1 MHKILIVED
10 EKGIRDTLK
19 IFIKN
24 DGYEVMEAA
33 NGKEGLAMALNN
45 ELDLIVADI
54 MMPVMDGLEMTMK
67 IREVSDV
74 PIIFLSAKSEDIDK
88 IKGLN
93 LGADDYITKPFEP
106 MELLARIK
114 SNLRRFDQIKA
125 LRNSAKEERDN
136 EDVLKVGDLCLDRFR
151 KELAVNGK
159 SVKLT
164 LKEYQIMELL
174 MSYPSRIFSSE
185 EIYEKVWQELAINTE
200 TVIVH
205 IRRLRKKIE
214 VDPHNPRYLK
224 VVWGIGYKVE
234 GGNDEKR

>member
-125 LRNSAKEERDN
+125 LRSSAKEERDD

>member
-136 EDVLKVGDLCLDRFR
+136 EDILKVGDLCLDRFR

>member
-67 IREVSDV
+67 IREASDV

-125 LRNSAKEERDN
+125 LRNSAKEEHDN

-185 EIYEKVWQELAINTE
+185 EIYEKVWGAPSMQTTTIKRHLST
-200 TVIVH
+200 
-205 IRRLRKKIE
+205 LRQK
-214 VDPHNPRYLK
+214 LK
-224 VVWGIGYKVE
+224 SVAPEKTLIITAFGKGYSFPAE
-234 GGNDEKR
+234 GTL

>member
-1 MHKILIVED
+1 MARILITTDDLEIQELLYNHLSQANFNVILFTSLAD
-10 EKGIRDTLK
+10 ILQRVLQGGI
-19 IFIKN
+19 
-24 DGYEVMEAA
+24 
-33 NGKEGLAMALNN
+33 
-45 ELDLIVADI
+45 DLIVLDL
-54 MMPVMDGLEMTMK
+54 PLSESDNFELCQK
-67 IREVSDV
+67 IRQITKIPLIVSSVNNDV
-74 PIIFLSAKSEDIDK
+74 SCK
-88 IKGLN
+88 IRYFEE
-93 LGADDYITKPFEP
+93 GADDYITKPFEP

-125 LRNSAKEERDN
+125 LRNSAKEERDD

>member
-125 LRNSAKEERDN
+125 LRNVVAHNYGKIDKETLWETLLGDIPELNDYCCQIIKEREALGQESSADSQAN
-136 EDVLKVGDLCLDRFR
+136 
-151 KELAVNGK
+151 
-159 SVKLT
+159 
-164 LKEYQIMELL
+164 M
-174 MSYPSRIFSSE
+174 
-185 EIYEKVWQELAINTE
+185 
-200 TVIVH
+200 
-205 IRRLRKKIE
+205 
-214 VDPHNPRYLK
+214 
-224 VVWGIGYKVE
+224 
-234 GGNDEKR
+234 

>member
-24 DGYEVMEAA
+24 DGYEVMEAV

-67 IREVSDV
+67 IREISDV

-125 LRNSAKEERDN
+125 LRNSAKEERDD

>member
-24 DGYEVMEAA
+24 DGYEVMEAV

-67 IREVSDV
+67 IREISDV

-136 EDVLKVGDLCLDRFR
+136 EDILKVGDLCLDRFR

>member
-67 IREVSDV
+67 IREASDV

-125 LRNSAKEERDN
+125 LRNSAKEERDD

>member
-24 DGYEVMEAA
+24 DGYEVMEAV

-125 LRNSAKEERDN
+125 LRNSAKEERDD

>member
-67 IREVSDV
+67 IREISDV

-125 LRNSAKEERDN
+125 LRNSAKEEHDN

>member
-24 DGYEVMEAA
+24 DGYEVLEAT
-33 NGKEGLAMALNN
+33 NGKEGLEMALNN

-125 LRNSAKEERDN
+125 LRNSTKEERDN

>member
-125 LRNSAKEERDN
+125 LRNSAKEERDD

>member
-125 LRNSAKEERDN
+125 LRNSTKEERDD

>member
-24 DGYEVMEAA
+24 DGYEVMEAV

-136 EDVLKVGDLCLDRFR
+136 EDILKVGDLCLDRFR